1 MSIDIIKELHLANRA
16 WILLLPCVC
25 MAFDIA
31 TGLIHAWVSKTFD
44 SARMREGLGKKFGEL
59 SYIVLGCIA
68 CYALGVP
75 MYIAMAISLYIDFME
90 GMSIMENCDKLGAPL
105 PKFVKSV
112 VNNVNESLQNDD
124 LNTIIK
130 KAEELKK

>member
-31 TGLIHAWVSKTFD
+31 TGLIYAWVSKTFD

-59 SYIVLGCIA
+59 SYIILGCIA

-75 MYIAMAISLYIDFME
+75 LYIAIAISLYIDFME
-90 GMSIMENCDKLGAPL
+90 VMSIMENGDKLGAPL
-105 PKFVKSV
+105 PKFIKVV

-124 LNTIIK
+124 LNTIIH

>member
-1 MSIDIIKELHLANRA
+1 MDMNILKELHMVNKA
-16 WILLLPCVC
+16 WVILLPCIC
-25 MAFDIA
+25 MGFDIV

-44 SARMREGLGKKFGEL
+44 SARMRAGLGKKFGEL
-59 SYIVLGCIA
+59 SYIVLGCVA

-75 MYIAMAISLYIDFME
+75 LYIAVAISLYIDFME

-105 PKFVKSV
+105 PRFIKAVI
-112 VNNVNESLQNDD
+112 NNINDSLQNDD
-124 LNTIIK
+124 LDTIIK

>member
-1 MSIDIIKELHLANRA
+1 MDINIIKELHLANRA

-25 MAFDIA
+25 MVFDIM
-31 TGLIHAWVSKTFD
+31 TGLINAWVSKTFD

-75 MYIAMAISLYIDFME
+75 LYIAVAISLYIDFME
-90 GMSIMENCDKLGAPL
+90 AMSIMENCDKLGAPL
-105 PKFVKSV
+105 PRFVKSV

-124 LNTIIK
+124 LDTIIH
-130 KAEELKK
+130 KAEEIKK